1 MSTLLRLVYAAVFAC
16 ALTAAQARDADDLV
30 VGFAADVSSLDPHFL
45 NAVPNVAAAAHIFD
59 ALVHVDPDG
68 KLVPGLA
75 LSWQA
80 VDPTTWEFK
89 LRRGVKF
96 HDGSEFTAEDV
107 VFSLDRP
114 AKVVNSPGP
123 FTSYT
128 RQIAA
133 KQVVDAYT
141 VRLKTPAPYGP
152 LPLDLTTIYMVSKKA
167 AAQASTED
175 FNAGRAA
182 VGTGPFKFVAFRRG
196 ESIELAR
203 NDAYWGGKPAWQRV
217 TLRLLTNDAAR
228 TAALLAGDVDAIE
241 AVPTPDIA
249 RFKSNP
255 AFRLEQKVSWRTIFW
270 QMDLSRDQTPFV
282 TDKAGRPLP
291 HNPLRDLR
299 VRQALSK
306 AINRQALVERTMEGL
321 AIATGNIVIPGIVG
335 HVDALAP
342 EPYDLAGAKR
352 LLAEAGYPDG
362 FALTLHGPNNRYVND
377 EQVVQT
383 VAQMLTRAGIAT
395 RVETMPLSS
404 YFGRARAGEF
414 SFALLGWGSLAGD
427 SALRSLLATP
437 NPDIGWGGFNWGRYS
452 NAELDKLVR
461 AALGETDAARRADF
475 AGRAVQL
482 AMAERAL
489 IPLYHQYATWVMRK
503 GLAYRARVDEFT
515 LAQFFHPQ

>member
-1 MSTLLRLVYAAVFAC
+1 MLLAC
-16 ALTAAQARDADDLV
+16 ALSVAQARDPGDLV
-30 VGFAADVSSLDPHFL
+30 IGFGADVSSLDPHFL
-45 NAVPNVAAAAHIFD
+45 NAVPNVAAAAHLFD

-75 LSWQA
+75 VSWQA
-80 VDPTTWEFK
+80 VDATTWEFK

-96 HDGSEFTAEDV
+96 HDGSDFTAEDV
-107 VFSLDRP
+107 MFSLERP

-128 RQIAA
+128 RQIASR
-133 KQVVDAYT
+133 QIVDPYT

-167 AAQASTED
+167 AANATTED
-175 FNAGRAA
+175 FNSGRAA
-182 VGTGPFKFVAFRRG
+182 VGTGPFKFGAFRRG
-196 ESIELAR
+196 EAIDLVR
-203 NDAYWGGKPAWQRV
+203 NDAYWGGKPAWQHV
-217 TLRLLTNDAAR
+217 QLRLLTNDAAR

-249 RFKSNP
+249 RFRANP
-255 AFRLEQKVSWRTIFW
+255 ALRLEQKVSWRTIFW
-270 QMDLSRDQTPFV
+270 QMDLSRDQSPFV
-282 TDKAGRPLP
+282 TDKAGRPLA
-291 HNPLRDLR
+291 HNPLRDVR
-299 VRQALSK
+299 VRAAISK

-335 HVDALAP
+335 HVDAIKPDA
-342 EPYDLAGAKR
+342 YDLAGAKR

-383 VAQMLTRAGIAT
+383 VAQMLTRAGLQT

-452 NAELDKLVR
+452 NPELDRLVR
-461 AALGETDAARRADF
+461 AALGETDAAARAKL
-475 AGRAVQL
+475 AGQAVEL
-482 AMAERAL
+482 AMRDHAL
-489 IPLYHQYATWVMRK
+489 VPLYHQYASWVMRK
-503 GLAYRARVDEFT
+503 GLSYRARVDEFT
-515 LAQFFHPQ
+515 LANAFHPQ